1 MQFIPDFVR
10 HAKKRIK
17 ELDAELRVMPRSFTE
32 DNQRWDA
39 FREVISHVRDELKDM
54 LSAGNDGTAC
64 GEDLHVVPHVTKIY
78 REYADGILKVCP
90 VIRVMRGGGL
100 M

>member
-10 HAKKRIK
+10 KSKKRIK
-17 ELDAELRVMPRSFTE
+17 ELGAELRVMPRSFTE

-39 FREVISHVRDELKDM
+39 FREVISNVRDELKDM
-54 LSAGNDGTAC
+54 VSVGNDKAER
-64 GEDLHVVPHVTKIY
+64 GEDLHVVSHVTKIY

>member
-10 HAKKRIK
+10 KSKKRIK
-17 ELDAELRVMPRSFTE
+17 ELGAELRVMPRSFTE

-39 FREVISHVRDELKDM
+39 FREVISNVRDELKDIV
-54 LSAGNDGTAC
+54 SVGNDKAER
-64 GEDLHVVPHVTKIY
+64 GEDLQVVAHVTKIY